1 MKKGLLLSL
10 LMVFSISGCAT
21 KDNNLIKVYTR
32 DSASGAREA
41 FSSIIKLENMSDEA
55 AETTSNGDMA
65 RQVGST
71 ENGIGYVSLTTD
83 LNANGLK
90 ALSYDGVDASIE
102 TVYSGAYN
110 LARPFSYVTRESGDF
125 DSERKEKL
133 VLAFIDYLT
142 LSTEGLEMVLSAGG
156 IVDVKQGIPW
166 SDLALNHPIVDE
178 YNGDI
183 IIRTGGS
190 TSVTQTLDTVM
201 ASFIP
206 MAGNFKYEPNHTGSS
221 DGYKRSLGSEKNSV
235 NQIDIGFA
243 SREFKESEDTSNSL
257 KSGVYCLDAVLVV
270 VNEKNAALRDAD
282 ADLLRQIFSGE
293 KKSW

>member
-166 SDLALNHPIVDE
+166 SDLALNHPVVDE

-270 VNEKNAALRDAD
+270 VNEKNVALRDAD

>member
-1 MKKGLLLSL
+1 MKKALMLSFLILL
-10 LMVFSISGCAT
+10 VISGCSN
-21 KDNNLIKVYTR
+21 KDSSLIKVYTR

-41 FSSIIKLENMSDEA
+41 FSSIIKLEKMSDEA

-71 ENGIGYVSLTTD
+71 TNGIGYVSLTTD
-83 LNANGLK
+83 LQANGLK

-102 TVYSGAYN
+102 NVYSGQYQ
-110 LARPFSYVTRESGDF
+110 LARPFSFVTRASGDF

-133 VLAFIDYLT
+133 VLAFIDYIT

-156 IVDVKQGIPW
+156 IVDVDKGVPW
-166 SDLALNHPIVDE
+166 SELALQHPIVEE

-183 IIRTGGS
+183 VIRTGGS

-243 SREFKESEDTSNSL
+243 SREFKSEEDTNESL
-257 KSGVYCLDAVLVV
+257 RSGIYCLDAVLVV
-270 VNEKNAALRDAD
+270 VNEKNTGLDDAN
-282 ADLLRQIFSGE
+282 ADILRQIFSGE